1 LNAAKKDEPKSNKQ
15 EKKTGLDNLKQVRQ
29 GVGKY
34 LNASL
39 L

>member
-1 LNAAKKDEPKSNKQ
+1 LNAAKKEESKINKQ
-15 EKKTGLDNLKQVRQ
+15 EKKTGLDSLKPVRQ

-34 LNASL
+34 LNAAL